1 MNSNLRDLGFEFF
14 KYILVGGSAFVID
27 FVTMWICNEFI
38 FRGSYLHLSVFIGY
52 TVGLVYNFL
61 LSCKYVY
68 KDGFKKIEGKEAV
81 SFIIFT
87 IIGLIGLALTEG
99 FMHLFA
105 IIIGINYLI
114 SKIITGGLVMFWN
127 YLARKI
133 VIFK

>member
-1 MNSNLRDLGFEFF
+1 MNNNIKDLIFEFL
-14 KYILVGGSAFVID
+14 KYVLVGGSAFVID

-38 FRGSYLHLSVFIGY
+38 FHGNLLHLSVFIGY
-52 TVGLVYNFL
+52 MVGLVYNFL

-68 KDGFKKIEGKEAV
+68 KDGFKKIQGKEAV

-87 IIGLIGLALTEG
+87 IIGLIGLMLTEG

-127 YLARKI
+127 YIARKVI
-133 VIFK
+133 IFK